1 MSKSDVIFNRED
13 ICDDAV
19 ERLIVKEL
27 TESVEVLSEEL
38 KSLLDKPSPIN
49 DVDIVTAHYWND
61 VNIDESR
68 CLQNLI
74 QSINETIAYFSV
86 PGEYH
91 NGLYDIGGKN
101 YGG

>member
-19 ERLIVKEL
+19 HRLTVKEL

-38 KSLLDKPSPIN
+38 KSLLDKPTPFN
-49 DVDIVTAHYWND
+49 DVDIDEAHY
-61 VNIDESR
+61 
-68 CLQNLI
+68 LKNLML
-74 QSINETIAYFSV
+74 SINETIAYFSV

-91 NGLYDIGGKN
+91 NGLYDIGGKK

>member
-19 ERLIVKEL
+19 HRLIVKEL
-27 TESVEVLSEEL
+27 TESVELLSEDLE
-38 KSLLDKPSPIN
+38 SLLDKPTPFN
-49 DVDIVTAHYWND
+49 DVD
-61 VNIDESR
+61 IDESR
-68 CLQNLI
+68 CLQNLMK
-74 QSINETIAYFSV
+74 SINETIAYFSV